1 MVIGK
6 TIGHSRIDE
15 DLGITG
21 YITHFAVTYETQHIS
36 LVKGIQQDFAPLARK
51 TIESYPSGLQ
61 KVDEAISLSNI
72 VE

>member
-6 TIGHSRIDE
+6 TIGQSSIHE
-15 DLGITG
+15 HLGIAA
-21 YITHFAVTYETQHIS
+21 YLIDFAVTYETQHIS
-36 LVKGIQQDFAPLARK
+36 LVKGIQQDFASLARK